1 MKRILLVCSVIA
13 SVFAVQLG
21 TGTASANTQVT
32 PAAQSING
40 VVGTAITATTAYT
53 VTGISGTK
61 VFVIS
66 PTLPRRPFDQ
76 HRHRRC
82 LRHPNRL
89 QRCIQLHRHSL
100 RRRHLGHRHNHHRS
114 LRHRHAFAW
123 HPNSHRPRWCS
134 HHRNHRIHFNRPR
147 HPLFLYCPST
157 SRRPCI

>member
-1 MKRILLVCSVIA
+1 MNSFGVLSHCIRLCRTTWHRHRVGKHSSDTGSTVHQWGGGHCNHRHHRIHSHWH
-13 SVFAVQLG
+13 QRH
-21 TGTASANTQVT
+21 
-32 PAAQSING
+32 QSIRHQPNL
-40 VVGTAITATTAYT
+40 A
-53 VTGISGTK
+53 
-61 VFVIS
+61 
-66 PTLPRRPFDQ
+66 RRPFDQ